1 MISTI
6 TFYSLL
12 YIISGTIVITLAMIR
27 SEGEFF
33 NFFSIKKIIE
43 DLFIYILFIFI
54 WPVIIVMFIFTI
66 YNDCKKKK
74 STKLEQFSLKFTD
87 LIEKIDKQEIE
98 KREIVHDPLNAVPT
112 IPFGHLNSAWLSF
125 SELLDSQD
133 ELWTFDLLW
142 SSPWGT
148 KERFSGYASVRN
160 DEIHMIFHTL

>member
-12 YIISGTIVITLAMIR
+12 YIASGAFVITFAMLR
-27 SEGEFF
+27 SEAGFF
-33 NFFSIKKIIE
+33 NSSSTKKIIE
-43 DLFIYILFIFI
+43 DFFIYILFIII

-66 YNDCKKKK
+66 YNDCKQKKI
-74 STKLEQFSLKFTD
+74 TKLEQFSLKFTD

-112 IPFGHLNSAWLSF
+112 IPFGHLNSAWMSF
-125 SELLDSQD
+125 SEKLDSQD

-142 SSPWGT
+142 SAPWGT